1 MGTQQLDWEKGIL
14 PAGYSTAVSGDGT
27 PSILVRWRMPSPDG
41 GVDHGE
47 AVAALRRCGV
57 EAGLRMV
64 GSISNSQKYS
74 DRLRGL
80 DHLQQRLYL
89 M

>member
-1 MGTQQLDWEKGIL
+1 MGTEQLDWEKGIL

-57 EAGLRMV
+57 EAGY
-64 GSISNSQKYS
+64 GWS
-74 DRLRGL
+74 DRYRTVKNIVT
-80 DHLQQRLYL
+80 D
-89 M
+89 